1 MKKIIIAASIVFCFF
16 SAPAQFTYDYLKAAD
31 GYYKKGDWFSAAQYY
46 EKYLESKDG
55 KKEAYNPYVVQTS
68 SSKKSA
74 PASSREQAIYNLAE
88 SYRMLNFHV
97 KSEPYYRQ
105 TLEFDP
111 GQFPLARYHYATT
124 LRALAKY
131 DEAEKT
137 FNDFLALYKTE
148 DIYSESANREIL
160 NLRFIQQQ
168 MTKKDLNLY
177 SVNKAGAEL
186 NTTGANYAPSWLNE
200 STLLFT
206 STRPEDAAID
216 KGKTYLNRIYTAS
229 HANGQLSAVA
239 KAELAQEKDI
249 HQGVTAV
256 TPDGN
261 TMFLTR
267 WTIDKTKKTAT
278 LYKSIKT
285 GNNWSEPVM
294 LSGDIN
300 AADANTQQPFVSP
313 DGKQLWFAS
322 DRSGGQGGFD
332 LWYAELD
339 AAGNTGKPIN
349 AGTTLNTKWDEQAP
363 YYHAASNTLV
373 FSSNGRAGMGGYDFF
388 HTKGVMN
395 NWAVP
400 MNFGYPVNSI
410 KDDIYFASKGSGRNI
425 LENVFLSSDRSA
437 ECCLELFFLKKIKPM
452 KELRG
457 LVIACDTK
465 KPIQGATVNIV
476 DPSNNKNLSTIITD
490 NNGNYIFSFD
500 DFQQL
505 QVTASSTGYI
515 GDTLSVSVPDDM
527 DTIELANPVLCL
539 NTPEVDQ
546 ALVLENIYFDFNKA
560 DLKEESFPVLDEL
573 VTILNDRPQMTIELS
588 AHTDSK
594 GTDTYNDRLSQAR
607 AESVMK
613 YLMSKGIDASR
624 LEAKGYGETAPLAS
638 NTNDDGTDNPDG
650 RQKNRRTEF
659 KILKK

>member
-1 MKKIIIAASIVFCFF
+1 M
-16 SAPAQFTYDYLKAAD
+16 
-31 GYYKKGDWFSAAQYY
+31 
-46 EKYLESKDG
+46 
-55 KKEAYNPYVVQTS
+55 
-68 SSKKSA
+68 
-74 PASSREQAIYNLAE
+74 EQAIYNLAE
-88 SYRMLNFHV
+88 SYRLLNFHV
-97 KSEPYYRQ
+97 KAEPYYRQ
-105 TLEFDP
+105 TMDFDP
-111 GQFPLARYHYATT
+111 TQFPLARYHYATT

-131 DEAEKT
+131 DEAEKV
-137 FNDFLALYKTE
+137 FNDFLAIYKTE
-148 DIYSESANREIL
+148 DIYTESANREIL

-177 SVNKAGAEL
+177 TINKAGADL
-186 NTTGANYAPSWLNE
+186 NTTGANYAPAWLNE

-206 STRPEDAAID
+206 STRPEGDVND
-216 KGKTYLNRIYTAS
+216 KGKTYLNRVYTAS
-229 HANGQLSAVA
+229 YANGELSNVS
-239 KAELAQEKDI
+239 KADLTQVKDI

-278 LYKSIKT
+278 IYKSIRS

-294 LSGDIN
+294 LGSDIN

-313 DGKQLWFAS
+313 DGKYLWFAS
-322 DRSGGQGGFD
+322 DRQGGQGGFD
-332 LWYAELD
+332 LWHAELD
-339 AAGNTGKPIN
+339 ATGN
-349 AGTTLNTKWDEQAP
+349 AGTPVNAGPTINTKYDEQAP
-363 YYHAASNTLV
+363 YYHEASNTLV
-373 FSSNGRAGMGGYDFF
+373 FSSNGRVGMGGYDFF
-388 HTKGVMN
+388 HTKGSIS
-395 NWAVP
+395 NWAEP

-410 KDDIYFASKGSGRNI
+410 KDDIYFASKGTQRNI

-437 ECCLELFFLKKIKPM
+437 ECCLELFFLKKIKPL
-452 KELRG
+452 KELNG

-476 DPSNNKNLSTIITD
+476 DPINNKTVSTVITD
-490 NNGNYIFSFD
+490 GRGSYSFSFEE
-500 DFQQL
+500 FRQL
-505 QVTASSTGYI
+505 QVTASSTGYV
-515 GDTLSVSVPDDM
+515 GGTLNLTVPEDM
-527 DTIELANPVLCL
+527 DTIELASPVLCL
-539 NTPEVDQ
+539 NTPAIDQ

-594 GTDTYNDRLSQAR
+594 GTDNYNDKLSQAR

-613 YLMSKGIDASR
+613 YLMSKGIDKSR
-624 LEAKGYGETAPLAS
+624 LEAKGYGETVPVAP
-638 NTNDDGTDNPDG
+638 NTNEDGTDNPEG

-659 KILKK
+659 KILSK